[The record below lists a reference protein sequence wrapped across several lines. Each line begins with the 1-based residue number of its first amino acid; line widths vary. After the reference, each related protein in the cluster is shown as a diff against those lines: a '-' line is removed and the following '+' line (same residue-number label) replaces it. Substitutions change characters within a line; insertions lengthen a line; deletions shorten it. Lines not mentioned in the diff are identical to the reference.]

1 MTRILLVEGDDGE
14 AQALDRTLR
23 THGDWEVVRAGTLLE
38 AIRAAGESKFDAAVL
53 DTDLPDG
60 SGLDILDFLRIGSP
74 NIRIVLLSAT
84 PSESVAFHALS
95 HGAGDFIVKDSH
107 LDQELPRRIDAL
119 LDHPDAMGALV
130 ETLAPVRAYDVAS
143 ERRQTLAPVAEK
155 RGAVVSGALDA
166 EPNAALDGALGE
178 IVGQSV
184 LAAGVW
190 DLRGKPVGSK
200 APADMDPEGVGF
212 AMATLHGQV
221 GALWTYGNLK
231 PTGYRLLIDI
241 EGGLL
246 GVTAIPGTYIVA
258 LLFESGYSP
267 RRAMERVDQAGM
279 RVLAALQGSGSGGD
293 IP

>member
-14 AQALDRTLR
+14 AQALDKTLR

-38 AIRAAGESKFDAAVL
+38 AIRAAGESRFDAAVL

-84 PSESVAFHALS
+84 PSESIAFHALS
-95 HGAGDFIVKDSH
+95 HGAGDFIVKDAH

-143 ERRQTLAPVAEK
+143 ERRRTLAHVAEK
-155 RGAVVSGALDA
+155 RGATAATATEGPLDDALAD
-166 EPNAALDGALGE
+166 

-200 APADMDPEGVGF
+200 TPADMDPEGVGF

-231 PTGYRLLIDI
+231 PTGYRLLVDI

-258 LLFESGYSP
+258 LLFESGFSP
-267 RRAMERVDQAGM
+267 RRALERVDQAGM
-279 RVLAALQGSGSGGD
+279 RVLAALQGNGSGGD

>member
-1 MTRILLVEGDDGE
+1 MTRILLVQGDDGE

-23 THGDWEVVRAGTLLE
+23 THGGWDVVRAGTIIE

-84 PSESVAFHALS
+84 PSESIAFHALS
-95 HGAGDFIVKDSH
+95 HGAGDFIVKDAH

-130 ETLAPVRAYDVAS
+130 ETLSPVRAYDVAR
-143 ERRQTLAPVAEK
+143 EVLQTMAPMMGK
-155 RGAVVSGALDA
+155 RDSAVD
-166 EPNAALDGALGE
+166 AALAEL
-178 IVGQSV
+178 VGQSV
-184 LAAGVW
+184 TAAGVW
-190 DLRGKPVGSK
+190 DLRGRPVASK
-200 APADMDPEGVGF
+200 TPADLDADGVGF
-212 AMATLHGQV
+212 ALATLHGQV

-231 PTGYRLLIDI
+231 PTGYRLLIDV
-241 EGGLL
+241 EDGLL
-246 GVTAIPGTYIVA
+246 GATAIPGTYVVA
-258 LLFESGYSP
+258 LLFEQGVSP
-267 RRAMERVDQAGM
+267 RRAMERLDQAGM
-279 RVLAALQGSGSGGD
+279 RVLAALQGSGSGED